1 MSSSKLIRRI
11 IKTAAAGPASGPY
24 RYPSAHSNASEV
36 FIPSY
41 SQAVQV
47 GQTLYLSGSLGLD
60 PKTGQFVG
68 ESVGE
73 QARQV
78 EATIDRMKDH
88 SSAFW

>member
-11 IKTAAAGPASGPY
+11 INTAAAGPASGPY
-24 RYPSAHSNASEV
+24 RYPSDHSNAREV

-68 ESVGE
+68 ESVEE

-78 EATIDRMKDH
+78 ESTIDWTKNPW
-88 SSAFW
+88 SAF